1 MCFSDEEDSNFTQ
14 FLNEISGT
22 GQTTSERKD
31 FLKFDFFRSK
41 STNQYKEPNHK
52 EEIGDSEAHTSDFC
66 L

>member
-22 GQTTSERKD
+22 GSSSIANDRKE

-41 STNQYKEPNHK
+41 STNQYKETNHY
-52 EEIGDSEAHTSDFC
+52 EDTGDSNTH

>member
-14 FLNEISGT
+14 FINEISG
-22 GQTTSERKD
+22 GQTSEKKE

-41 STNQYKEPNHK
+41 STNQYKET
-52 EEIGDSEAHTSDFC
+52 EESEINPSDFC